1 MRNPAISLFA
11 LYLCLMMSSLALG
24 IDKDSVKINKQNRK
38 LEKTETS
45 PLDDIIVE
53 HYEAKRDDGE
63 YERQIWLVDKK
74 NPKNRFLLFEHSRS
88 AEVLFS
94 PNQSWLVINNFYVSN
109 SSDVILYR
117 KSDGL
122 KYLEVKDIGIVEKN
136 WSLCMKEN
144 KIKDSFAV
152 GHLYAQALRWSADS
166 GTIMVKM
173 WGDGEDN
180 DDNRYYHLEAWLCV
194 FDIIKKEAS
203 MDLRLMNKNIFQSI
217 K

>member
-1 MRNPAISLFA
+1 MKKSAISLFA

-24 IDKDSVKINKQNRK
+24 GDKDSVKTDKQNRK

-53 HYEAKRDDGE
+53 HYELQRDDGE
-63 YERQIWLVDKK
+63 YERQIWLADKK
-74 NPKNRFLLFEHSRS
+74 NPKNRFLLFEHGRS

-94 PNQSWLVINNFYVSN
+94 PNQSWLVINNFCVSN
-109 SSDVILYR
+109 LSDVILYR

-122 KYLEVKDIGIVEKN
+122 KYLEMKDSDIVEKV

-144 KIKDSFAV
+144 KIKKSFAV

-166 GTIMVKM
+166 GAIMVKM

-180 DDNRYYHLEAWLCV
+180 DDSRYYHLEPWLCV
-194 FDIIKKEAS
+194 FDIINKNAS
-203 MDLRLMNKNIFQSI
+203 MDLRLMNKNVFQPV